1 MAGKYHTTRSKFFPP
16 RHGQLA
22 SPTKKHDDLEAWPP
36 DPPDHA
42 PVPQSLGTPRVDRR
56 HADVCRLLL
65 LRAGDVERN
74 PGMDSG
80 MEDHNIDPRGAT
92 GKDDHNRDPRG
103 ATQGCAP
110 PPHMRLDPS
119 SNRTTSMCETAT
131 AREIANPAVR
141 HRGVSR
147 RLVSAFNEELGDVST
162 AGREL
167 ANLVFS
173 RFVQG
178 PSAAACA
185 PAADAT
191 TTEPLDGS
199 RAHDGPIDHA
209 TGEVITSETPP
220 LSGTPAQA
228 PESILFN
235 SQTPALPGTAA
246 RQADGLDE
254 RTPAPAPDC
263 AALTE
268 SFAACALAADAT
280 TTEPLDGSL
289 AHDGPIDHAT
299 GEVITSETPPLS
311 GTSAQ
316 APESILFNSQTPALP
331 GTAARQ
337 ADGLDERTPAS
348 APVCAAST
356 DSFVACALAE
366 DTAALY
372 AAAVARLTV
381 QPKPAQRHPGMAWVV
396 QWQRAIQ
403 SHTAQEYG
411 DNASSDSDENTAA
424 GVPCIQ
430 ADTRCAPITAARLL
444 VASLKAA
451 RPKPNSQVQSTARRA
466 LEVFELL
473 HRDLCAVPRPEGKH
487 PRKRFTV
494 ALPLSVEELAT
505 SVRAFRTTV
514 RNLGI
519 LQNPGRYVDPD
530 DVMAAEPAWVRTAF
544 AAADRVAAE
553 QRAAN
558 RLARNRTADESDSEE
573 VDAVFRDDSDGG
585 DGDGDAA
592 TANTVSSETVAR
604 SEGRPRGAGAGTA
617 GAGDGV

>member
-80 MEDHNIDPRGAT
+80 KEDHNIDPRGAT

-103 ATQGCAP
+103 APQGCAP

-119 SNRTTSMCETAT
+119 SNRTTPMCETAT

-254 RTPAPAPDC
+254 RTP
-263 AALTE
+263 
-268 SFAACALAADAT
+268 
-280 TTEPLDGSL
+280 
-289 AHDGPIDHAT
+289 
-299 GEVITSETPPLS
+299 V
-311 GTSAQ
+311 
-316 APESILFNSQTPALP
+316 
-331 GTAARQ
+331 
-337 ADGLDERTPAS
+337 S